1 MIVMSNLNSY
11 RVKKDHIR
19 ENLNKYTIKAYK
31 SLPEIENPRIL
42 DVGCGTGVPTVEL
55 ARISGGN
62 VTALDDNENSLNILK
77 AKIKAGELDKQV
89 TVINDS
95 IFTMDFPEE
104 SFDIIWAEGSV
115 FVMGF
120 EDSIKNWRRFL
131 KSDGFLVI
139 HDDSKDKDNKLELV
153 KKYGYRLID
162 EFELSH
168 QVWWDEYYKPLKQ
181 LIKTFKDKQPDD
193 QNLINELNK
202 DQMEIDQSFS
212 SVMASSL
219 IIIIQKT

>member
-1 MIVMSNLNSY
+1 MSNLDLY
-11 RVKKDHIR
+11 RIEKDHIR
-19 ENLNKYTIKAYK
+19 ENLNKYTNKAYK

-42 DVGCGTGVPTVEL
+42 DIGCGTGVPTVEL
-55 ARISGGN
+55 AKISGGD
-62 VTALDDNENSLNILK
+62 VTGLDDNENSLNMLK
-77 AKIKAGELDKQV
+77 TKIKALGLDNQV
-89 TVINDS
+89 RVINDS

-120 EDSIKNWRRFL
+120 ENSIKNWRRFL

-139 HDDSKDKDNKLELV
+139 HDNSKDKDKKLELI
-153 KKYGYRLID
+153 KKHGYRLID

-168 QVWWDEYYKPLKQ
+168 QVWWDEYYKPLKL
-181 LIKTFKDKQPDD
+181 LIKNFKDKHLDD
-193 QNLINELNK
+193 QNLLTELNR

>member
-1 MIVMSNLNSY
+1 MSNLNSY
-11 RVKKDHIR
+11 RIEKDHIR

-31 SLPEIENPRIL
+31 SLPEIEHPRIL
-42 DVGCGTGVPTVEL
+42 DVGCGTGVPTLEL

-62 VTALDDNENSLNILK
+62 ITALDDNQNSLNMLK
-77 AKIKAGELDKQV
+77 AKLKAEELDKQV
-89 TVINDS
+89 TVITDS

-120 EDSIKNWRRFL
+120 ETSIKKWHRFL

-139 HDDSKDKDNKLELV
+139 HDDSKDKDKKLELV
-153 KKYGYRLID
+153 KKHGYRLID

-168 QVWWDEYYKPLKQ
+168 QVWWDEYYKPLEQ

-193 QNLINELNK
+193 QSLINELNK
-202 DQMEIDQSFS
+202 DQMEIDQSFA

>member
-1 MIVMSNLNSY
+1 MSNLNSY

-31 SLPEIENPRIL
+31 SLPKIEHPRIL

-62 VTALDDNENSLNILK
+62 ITALDDNENSLNMLK
-77 AKIKAGELDKQV
+77 AKIKAWELDNQV

-120 EDSIKNWRRFL
+120 ENSIKNWRRFL
-131 KSDGFLVI
+131 KSDGFLVM
-139 HDDSKDKDNKLELV
+139 HDDSKDKDKKLELV
-153 KKYGYRLID
+153 KKHGYRLID

-168 QVWWDEYYKPLKQ
+168 QLWWDEYYKPLEK
-181 LIKTFKDKQPDD
+181 LIKTFKDKHIDD

>member
-1 MIVMSNLNSY
+1 MPNLDLY
-11 RVKKDHIR
+11 RIEKDHIR
-19 ENLNKYTIKAYK
+19 ENLNKYTNKAYK

-42 DVGCGTGVPTVEL
+42 DIGCGTGVPTVEL
-55 ARISGGN
+55 AKISGGD
-62 VTALDDNENSLNILK
+62 VTGLDDNENSLNMLK
-77 AKIKAGELDKQV
+77 TKIKALGLDNQV
-89 TVINDS
+89 RVINDS

-120 EDSIKNWRRFL
+120 ENSIKNWHRFL
-131 KSDGFLVI
+131 KSEGFLVI
-139 HDDSKDKDNKLELV
+139 HDDNKAKDKKLELI
-153 KKYGYRLID
+153 KKHGYRLID

-168 QVWWDEYYKPLKQ
+168 QVWWDEYYKPLKL
-181 LIKTFKDKQPDD
+181 LIKKFQDKDPDD
-193 QNLINELNK
+193 EKLINELNK

>member
-1 MIVMSNLNSY
+1 MSNLNSY
-11 RVKKDHIR
+11 RIEKDHIR
-19 ENLNKYTIKAYK
+19 ENLNKYIIKSFK
-31 SLPEIENPRIL
+31 LLPEIDNPRIL
-42 DVGCGTGVPTVEL
+42 DIGCGTGVPTIQL

-62 VTALDDNENSLNILK
+62 VTGLDDNENSLNMLK
-77 AKIKAGELDKQV
+77 TKIKALGLDKQV
-89 TVINDS
+89 RVINDS

-104 SFDIIWAEGSV
+104 SFNIIWAEGSV

-120 EDSIKNWRRFL
+120 ENSIKNWRRFL

-139 HDDSKDKDNKLELV
+139 HDDNKDKDKKLELI
-153 KKYGYRLID
+153 KKYGYRLIA

-168 QVWWDEYYKPLKQ
+168 QVWWDEYYKPLEQ
-181 LIKTFKDKQPDD
+181 LIKKFKDKHPDD
-193 QNLINELNK
+193 QNLIIELNR

>member
-1 MIVMSNLNSY
+1 MIIMSNLDSY
-11 RVKKDHIR
+11 RAKKDHIR

-31 SLPEIENPRIL
+31 SLPEIENPYIL

-62 VTALDDNENSLNILK
+62 ITALDDNENSLNMLK
-77 AKIKAGELDKQV
+77 AKIKAWELDKKV

-95 IFTMDFPEE
+95 IFTMDFPDE

-120 EDSIKNWRRFL
+120 ENSIKNWRRFL

-139 HDDSKDKDNKLELV
+139 HDDSKDKDKKLELV
-153 KKYGYRLID
+153 KKHGYRLID

-168 QVWWDEYYKPLKQ
+168 QVWWDEYYKPLEQ

-202 DQMEIDQSFS
+202 DQIEIDQSFS

>member
-1 MIVMSNLNSY
+1 MSNLDFY
-11 RVKKDHIR
+11 RIEKDRVR
-19 ENLNKYTIKAYK
+19 ENLNKYTIKAFK
-31 SLPEIENPRIL
+31 LLPGIDNPCIL
-42 DVGCGTGVPTVEL
+42 DIGCGTGVPTVEL
-55 ARISGGN
+55 AKISGGD
-62 VTALDDNENSLNILK
+62 VTGLDANENSLNMLK
-77 AKIKAGELDKQV
+77 AKIKALGLDNQV
-89 TVINDS
+89 RVVNDS

-120 EDSIKNWRRFL
+120 ENSIKNWRRFL

-139 HDDSKDKDNKLELV
+139 HDDGKDRGIKLELV
-153 KKYGYRLID
+153 KKHGYRLID

-168 QVWWDEYYKPLKQ
+168 QVWWDEYYEPLKL
-181 LIKTFKDKQPDD
+181 LIKKFKDKHPDD
-193 QNLINELNK
+193 EELINELNK

-212 SVMASSL
+212 SLMASSL

>member
-1 MIVMSNLNSY
+1 MSNLNSY

-31 SLPEIENPRIL
+31 SLSEIENPRIL

-62 VTALDDNENSLNILK
+62 ITALDYNENSLNMLK
-77 AKIKAGELDKQV
+77 AKIKAGELDKKV

-120 EDSIKNWRRFL
+120 ENSIKNWRRFL

-153 KKYGYRLID
+153 KKHGYRLID

-181 LIKTFKDKQPDD
+181 LIKTFKDTQPDD

-202 DQMEIDQSFS
+202 DQIEIDQSFS

>member
-1 MIVMSNLNSY
+1 MSNLDSY
-11 RVKKDHIR
+11 RAKKDHIR

-31 SLPEIENPRIL
+31 SLSEIENPRIL

-62 VTALDDNENSLNILK
+62 ITALDDNENSLNMLK
-77 AKIKAGELDKQV
+77 AKIKAWELDKKV
-89 TVINDS
+89 TVLNDS
-95 IFTMDFPEE
+95 IFTMDVPDE

-120 EDSIKNWRRFL
+120 ENSIKNWRRFL

-139 HDDSKDKDNKLELV
+139 HDDSKDKDKKLELV
-153 KKYGYRLID
+153 KKHGYRLID

-168 QVWWDEYYKPLKQ
+168 QVWSDEYYKPLEQ

-202 DQMEIDQSFS
+202 DQIEIDQSFS

>member
-1 MIVMSNLNSY
+1 MSNLDLY
-11 RVKKDHIR
+11 RIEKDHIR
-19 ENLNKYTIKAYK
+19 ENLNKYTNKTFK

-42 DVGCGTGVPTVEL
+42 DIGCGTGVPTVEL
-55 ARISGGN
+55 AKISGGD
-62 VTALDDNENSLNILK
+62 VTGLDDNATSLNMLK
-77 AKIKAGELDKQV
+77 RKVKALGLDNQV
-89 TVINDS
+89 RVINDS

-120 EDSIKNWRRFL
+120 ENSIKNWHRFL

-139 HDDSKDKDNKLELV
+139 HDDGKDKDKKLELV
-153 KKYGYRLID
+153 KKHGYRLID

-168 QVWWDEYYKPLKQ
+168 QVWWDEYYEPLKQ
-181 LIKTFKDKQPDD
+181 LIKKFHDKHLDD
-193 QNLINELNK
+193 GELITELNK
-202 DQMEIDQSFS
+202 DQMEIDQNFS

-219 IIIIQKT
+219 IIIIQKM